1 MKQKKSMEKM
11 TNIRALPVAKNSLNS
26 FSGDMSRADTLS
38 TNNGSGSGVLYKN
51 NSESTA
57 EKEAQVRPDK
67 CDSVSTTNGGDDA
80 KSKAAKRISLEA
92 AILDARSKARN
103 SVFASSGTNILEG
116 IVLEFSRWPTLKKD

>member
-26 FSGDMSRADTLS
+26 FSGDVSRADTLS
-38 TNNGSGSGVLYKN
+38 TNNGSGVLYKN
-51 NSESTA
+51 NSESTS
-57 EKEAQVRPDK
+57 EKEGQFRLNK
-67 CDSVSTTNGGDDA
+67 CDSVSTSNGGDDV
-80 KSKAAKRISLEA
+80 KSKTAKRISLEA

-116 IVLEFSRWPTLKKD
+116 MVL